1 MQLIPPGDAGS
12 GVSPE
17 DTAAAAAQLVEAHL
31 TGPVAKE
38 PWVAHVEYDPEIPRW
53 YLRFTCEGRDAS
65 TIYFD
70 LGQRSLRYEL
80 YFMPD
85 PPANHLELYRWLLR
99 RNDHSLYGARFCIG
113 SDGDIYIV
121 GRVLYEHLT
130 TEELDRVIGVCY
142 ELVETWF
149 PTAIRMGFGSA
160 VPPKPLAPERGAD

>member
-1 MQLIPPGDAGS
+1 VHLAQQ
-12 GVSPE
+12 
-17 DTAAAAAQLVEAHL
+17 AAELVKAHL

-38 PWVAHVEYDPEIPRW
+38 LWVQHVEYDPEIPRW
-53 YLRFTCEGRDAS
+53 YLRFGCEGRDAS

-85 PPANHLELYRWLLR
+85 PPASHEELYRWLLR
-99 RNDHSLYGARFCIG
+99 RNHHGLYGARFSLG
-113 SDGDIYIV
+113 PDGDVYVV

-130 TEELDRVIGVCY
+130 EEELDRVIGVCY

-149 PTAIRMGFGSA
+149 QTAIQIGFGTGKP
-160 VPPKPLAPERGAD
+160 PPKSLAPQREAD